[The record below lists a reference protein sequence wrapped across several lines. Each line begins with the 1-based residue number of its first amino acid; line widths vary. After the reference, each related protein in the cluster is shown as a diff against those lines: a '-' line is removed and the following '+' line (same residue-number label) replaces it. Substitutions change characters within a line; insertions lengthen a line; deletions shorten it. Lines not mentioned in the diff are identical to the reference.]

1 MHFADL
7 SILEFKKY
15 KGTVFALTN
24 AKTVPFVYFDV
35 GDVVDSG
42 DVTLS

>member
-15 KGTVFALTN
+15 KGTVLAFAN
-24 AKTVPFVYFDV
+24 ARTVPFVYFDV
-35 GDVVDSG
+35 GDGEDSG